1 MVELAGAGNMSAN
14 YANEILE
21 FGTKLAKVI
30 RVINSFSYM
39 FILNCVIVCRVL
51 IFNVYLYKR
60 YIYYYKYLKTQ
71 LALEIT
77 YLMSIVI
84 NWTLIINLRN

>member
-1 MVELAGAGNMSAN
+1 MEYKKYIKSMVELAGAGNMSAN

-21 FGTKLAKVI
+21 FGTKLAKVSGLYLYLEHDF
-30 RVINSFSYM
+30 NSFSYM

-60 YIYYYKYLKTQ
+60 YIYYYKYHKMQHT
-71 LALEIT
+71 
-77 YLMSIVI
+77 
-84 NWTLIINLRN
+84 